1 MEDDDAS
8 IQNVEFIEFLEIG
21 KLVPPKKKLKR
32 LNHQVSE
39 DVLKE
44 TWK

>member
-1 MEDDDAS
+1 
-8 IQNVEFIEFLEIG
+8 VEFIEFLEMG

-32 LNHQVSE
+32 ENHQVVSE
-39 DVLKE
+39 DDVLKE

>member
-1 MEDDDAS
+1 
-8 IQNVEFIEFLEIG
+8 VEFIEFLELG

-32 LNHQVSE
+32 ENHQDSE
-39 DVLKE
+39 DDLLKE